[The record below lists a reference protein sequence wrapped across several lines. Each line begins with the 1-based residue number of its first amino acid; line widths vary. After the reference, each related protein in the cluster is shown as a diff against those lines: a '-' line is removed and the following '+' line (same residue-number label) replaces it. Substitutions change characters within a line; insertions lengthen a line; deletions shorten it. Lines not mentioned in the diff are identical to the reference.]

1 MLLDTVVFPF
11 GLQKWR
17 KGNMTKNID
26 LTTVGGRL
34 KSKRVAAGLTQEEL
48 AELVLVRANYI
59 SGYESNRVNIPL
71 NMLQALA
78 KALNTS
84 VSFLADGIE
93 SELTEEEAELLAI
106 FNQLRTPELKKAALA
121 QMKCLA
127 SI

>member
-106 FNQLRTPELKKAALA
+106 YNQLRTPELKKAALA

>member
-1 MLLDTVVFPF
+1 
-11 GLQKWR
+11 
-17 KGNMTKNID
+17 MTKNID

>member
-84 VSFLADGIE
+84 ESFLADGIE
-93 SELTEEEAELLAI
+93 CELTEEEAELLAI